1 MKLEND
7 VALLAMKG
15 NIYVA
20 LLAMETTGT
29 DAWNWW

>member
-1 MKLEND
+1 MAMKLEDD

-20 LLAMETTGT
+20 LLAMETTAA
-29 DAWNWW
+29 DA

>member
-1 MKLEND
+1 MTMKLEDD

-20 LLAMETTGT
+20 LLAMETTG
-29 DAWNWW
+29 ANA